1 MKLQPNKTDL
11 AVAVSK
17 GVLGTIPVIGPLVAE
32 VVGTL
37 IPDQRLDRIQR
48 FLEKLEEKVR
58 ELDRKRIEKEFRN
71 PECID
76 LLEDGFYQAARAL
89 SEERLEYIANL
100 VAKGISKENTEYIRF
115 KKMLSILSSLNDI
128 EVLFLIMYGRF
139 EIGDRTF
146 MEQHKDVL
154 SPRVATLGSSE
165 EEVEAAFIQDSYKAR
180 LVELGL
186 LRPRFNRPRKGELP
200 EFNDKTGMLKASGH
214 ELTSLGHMLLKYI
227 GQPTS

>member
-1 MKLQPNKTDL
+1 MKIQPDKTEL
-11 AVAVSK
+11 AVAFSK
-17 GVLGTIPVIGPLVAE
+17 GVLGVIPYIGPLVAE

-37 IPDQRLDRIQR
+37 IPNQRLDRIQR
-48 FLEKLEEKVR
+48 FLEKLEEKVK
-58 ELDRKRIEKEFRN
+58 ELDRDRLEKEFRKA
-71 PECID
+71 EFID

-100 VAKGISKENTEYIRF
+100 ISSGLSKQDAEYIRF

-128 EVLFLIMYGRF
+128 EVLFLIMYGRL

-146 MEQHKDVL
+146 MDQHKEVL
-154 SPRVATLGSSE
+154 SPKPATLGSSE
-165 EEVEAAFIQDSYKAR
+165 EEQEAAFIQGSYKAR

-200 EFNDKTGMLKASGH
+200 EFDDKTGMLKASGYK
-214 ELTSLGHMLLKYI
+214 LTPLGRMLLKYI
-227 GQPTS
+227 GQPTI